1 MSLASEFREFAMK
14 GSVIDLAVGVVIGAA
29 FGKIVDSM
37 VNDIIMPIVGIVS
50 GGKSFVDK
58 FFAIDGGNYKTLEEA
73 RKAGGAV
80 IAYGNFIQ
88 TTLNFLIIAFVL
100 FMVIKAMNNLKRLEE
115 LKINKKLLDIE

>member
-115 LKINKKLLDIE
+115 LKLKK